1 MRVWHGLDQVS
12 PEFGPAVVTIGNF
25 DGVHRGHQEV
35 LAHAKARAAELG
47 GLPVVALTFDPHP
60 MTVLRPERAPA
71 MLSRAEERAEL
82 LIRYGADAVLILP
95 FSKEV
100 SGWSPEEFIERV
112 LVGAL
117 HAKAIVVGENFR
129 FGHKAAGHVDT
140 LVAAGAKDGFQVE
153 GLGLAGDAQ
162 PWSSTY
168 IRERIAEGDVE
179 AAADA
184 LGRPLRVT
192 GVVVEGDKRG
202 RELGYPT
209 ANIPADPTAAVPLD
223 GVYAGWL
230 TVLEP
235 AAGGQSPC
243 YPAPPPQSAY
253 GEPLPAAIS
262 VGSNPTFDGV
272 DRRVESYVLDRDDL
286 ELYGARIAVDFVAR
300 LRGTQI
306 RFDTIDELLVQM
318 KADVDGARRILTGN

>member
-1 MRVWHGLDQVS
+1 MRVWHGLDEVDAD
-12 PEFGPAVVTIGNF
+12 FGPSVVTIGNF

-35 LAHAKARAAELG
+35 LAHARARAERLG
-47 GLPVVALTFDPHP
+47 GLPVVAMTFDPHP
-60 MTVLRPERAPA
+60 MAVLRPDHAPA
-71 MLSRAEERAEL
+71 MLSEPADRAEL
-82 LIRYGADAVLILP
+82 LGKAGADAVLILP
-95 FSKEV
+95 FDKETAA
-100 SGWSPEEFIERV
+100 WSPQEFIDRV
-112 LVGAL
+112 LVGTL

-129 FGHKAAGHVDT
+129 FGHRAAGHVDT
-140 LVAAGAKDGFQVE
+140 LVEAGTAAGFEVE
-153 GLGLAGDAQ
+153 GLSLAGDAQ

-168 IRERIAEGDVE
+168 IRNLIAEGDVE
-179 AAADA
+179 GAAEA

-192 GVVVEGDKRG
+192 GTVIEGDKRG

-209 ANIPADPTAAVPLD
+209 ANIPALQGAAVPLD

-230 TVLEP
+230 TVLD
-235 AAGGQSPC
+235 AAPGSP
-243 YPAPPPQSAY
+243 QY

-286 ELYGARIAVDFVAR
+286 ELYGSRIAVDFVAR

-306 RFDTIDELLVQM
+306 RFETIDDLLDQM
-318 KADVDGARRILTGN
+318 KLDVDAARRMLTRN

>member
-1 MRVWHGLDQVS
+1 MRVWHGLDQVE
-12 PEFGPAVVTIGNF
+12 PDFGPSVVTIGNF

-60 MTVLRPERAPA
+60 MAVLRPDRAPA
-71 MLSRAEERAEL
+71 MLSEPEERAGL
-82 LIRYGADAVLILP
+82 LTKHGADAVLILP
-95 FSKEV
+95 FTKDV
-100 SGWSPEEFIERV
+100 ANWSPEEFIDRV
-112 LVGAL
+112 LVGTL
-117 HAKAIVVGENFR
+117 HAKAVVVGDNFR

-140 LVAAGAKDGFQVE
+140 LVAAGARDGFQVE
-153 GLGLAGDAQ
+153 GLSLAGDAQ

-179 AAADA
+179 AAAEA

-202 RELGYPT
+202 RELGFPT
-209 ANIPADPTAAVPLD
+209 ANIPADPKAAIPLD

-235 AAGGQSPC
+235 APDGPS
-243 YPAPPPQSAY
+243 YD
-253 GEPLPAAIS
+253 EPLPAAIS

-286 ELYGARIAVDFVAR
+286 ELYGARITVDFVAR
-300 LRGTQI
+300 LRGSQI
-306 RFDTIDELLVQM
+306 RFDSIDELLVQM
-318 KADVDGARRILTGN
+318 KADVAGARRILTEA

>member
-1 MRVWHGLDQVS
+1 MRVWHGLDQVE
-12 PEFGPAVVTIGNF
+12 PEFGPSVVTIGNF

-60 MTVLRPERAPA
+60 MAVLRPDRAPA
-71 MLSRAEERAEL
+71 MLSEPADRAGL
-82 LIRYGADAVLILP
+82 LGRHGADAVLILP
-95 FSKEV
+95 FDKEV
-100 SGWSPEEFIERV
+100 SNWSPEEFIERV
-112 LVGAL
+112 LVGTL

-140 LVAAGAKDGFQVE
+140 LVEAGVTHGFQVE
-153 GLGLAGDAQ
+153 GLSLAGDAQ

-168 IRERIAEGDVE
+168 IRGRIAEGDVE
-179 AAADA
+179 TAAEA

-202 RELGYPT
+202 RELGFPT
-209 ANIPADPTAAVPLD
+209 ANIPADPQAAVPLD

-235 AAGGQSPC
+235 APGGPS
-243 YPAPPPQSAY
+243 YPD
-253 GEPLPAAIS
+253 PLPAAIS

-306 RFDTIDELLVQM
+306 RFDTIDELISQI
-318 KADVDGARRILTGN
+318 KSDADQARHVLEEG

>member
-1 MRVWHGLDQVS
+1 
-12 PEFGPAVVTIGNF
+12 
-25 DGVHRGHQEV
+25 
-35 LAHAKARAAELG
+35 
-47 GLPVVALTFDPHP
+47 
-60 MTVLRPERAPA
+60 
-71 MLSRAEERAEL
+71 
-82 LIRYGADAVLILP
+82 
-95 FSKEV
+95 
-100 SGWSPEEFIERV
+100 
-112 LVGAL
+112 
-117 HAKAIVVGENFR
+117 VVGENFR

-140 LVAAGAKDGFQVE
+140 LVAAGARDGFQVL
-153 GLGLAGDAQ
+153 GLNLAGDRQ

-168 IRERIAEGDVE
+168 IRERLAEGDVE
-179 AAADA
+179 AAAEA

-209 ANIPADPTAAVPLD
+209 ANIPADPTAAVPQD
-223 GVYAGWL
+223 GVYAGWV

-235 AAGGQSPC
+235 APGAPS
-243 YPAPPPQSAY
+243 YPQ
-253 GEPLPAAIS
+253 PLPAAIS

-306 RFDTIDELLVQM
+306 RFDSIDELLVQM

>member
-1 MRVWHGLDQVS
+1 MRVWHGLDEVG
-12 PEFGPAVVTIGNF
+12 PEFGPTVVTIGNF

-35 LAHAKARAAELG
+35 LAHAKARAAGLG

-60 MTVLRPERAPA
+60 MRVLRPDHAPL
-71 MLSRAEERAEL
+71 MLSEPEQRAEL
-82 LIRYGADAVLILP
+82 LGRYGADAVLILP
-95 FSKEV
+95 FTKEV
-100 SGWSPEEFIERV
+100 SGWSPEVFIERV
-112 LVGAL
+112 LVTTL
-117 HAKAIVVGENFR
+117 HAKAVVVGENFR

-140 LVAAGAKDGFQVE
+140 LVDAGQRYGFEVE
-153 GLGLAGDAQ
+153 GLSLAGDEQ

-168 IRERIAEGDVE
+168 VRERLADGDVE
-179 AAADA
+179 GAAEA

-192 GVVVEGDKRG
+192 GVVIEGDKRG

-209 ANIPADPTAAVPLD
+209 ANIPADPAAAVPQD

-230 TVLEP
+230 TVLT
-235 AAGGQSPC
+235 
-243 YPAPPPQSAY
+243 PAPGAPAY
-253 GEPLPAAIS
+253 PDPLPAAIS

-286 ELYGARIAVDFVAR
+286 ELYGARIAVDFVRR

-306 RFDTIDELLVQM
+306 RFETIDDLLVQM
-318 KADVDGARRILTGN
+318 KADVDGARTILTGN

>member
-1 MRVWHGLDQVS
+1 MRVWHGLDQVE
-12 PEFGPAVVTIGNF
+12 PEFGPSVVTIGNF

-35 LAHAKARAAELG
+35 LAHASARAAELG

-60 MTVLRPERAPA
+60 MAVLRPDRAPL
-71 MLSRAEERAEL
+71 MLTGPADRAAL
-82 LIRYGADAVLILP
+82 LGAHGADAVLILP
-95 FSKEV
+95 FDKEV
-100 SGWSPEEFIERV
+100 STWSPEEFIERV
-112 LVGAL
+112 LLGTL
-117 HAKAIVVGENFR
+117 HAKAVVVGENFR

-140 LVAAGAKDGFQVE
+140 LVTAGATHDFQVE
-153 GLGLAGDAQ
+153 GVTLAGDRQ

-168 IRERIAEGDVE
+168 VRERIAEGDVE
-179 AAADA
+179 AAAEA

-202 RELGYPT
+202 RELGFPT
-209 ANIPADPTAAVPLD
+209 ANIPADPGAAIPLD
-223 GVYAGWL
+223 GVYAGRL

-235 AAGGQSPC
+235 AEGAPS
-243 YPAPPPQSAY
+243 YPD
-253 GEPLPAAIS
+253 PLPAAIS

-272 DRRVESYVLDRDDL
+272 DRRVETYVLDRDDL

-300 LRGTQI
+300 LRGSQI
-306 RFDTIDELLVQM
+306 RFDSIDELLVQM

>member
-1 MRVWHGLDQVS
+1 MRVWHGLDQVE
-12 PEFGPAVVTIGNF
+12 PEFGPSVVTIGNF

-60 MTVLRPERAPA
+60 MAVLRPDRAPA
-71 MLSRAEERAEL
+71 MLSEPVERAEML
-82 LIRYGADAVLILP
+82 GKHGADAVLILP
-95 FSKEV
+95 FDKEV
-100 SGWSPEEFIERV
+100 ASWPPEDFIERV
-112 LVGAL
+112 LVGTL
-117 HAKAIVVGENFR
+117 RAKAVVVGENFR

-140 LVAAGAKDGFQVE
+140 LVEAGVTHGFQVE
-153 GLGLAGDAQ
+153 GLSLAGDGQ

-168 IRERIAEGDVE
+168 IRGRIAEGDVE

-184 LGRPLRVT
+184 LGRPLRIT

-202 RELGYPT
+202 RELGFPT
-209 ANIPADPTAAVPLD
+209 ANIPADPHAAIPLD

-235 AAGGQSPC
+235 APGTPS
-243 YPAPPPQSAY
+243 YP
-253 GEPLPAAIS
+253 EPLPAAIS

-286 ELYGARIAVDFVAR
+286 ELYGSTIAVDFVAR
-300 LRGTQI
+300 LRGSQI
-306 RFDTIDELLVQM
+306 RFDTIDELRFQI
-318 KADVDGARRILTGN
+318 KADADGARRILAGN

>member
-1 MRVWHGLDQVS
+1 MLVWHGLDQVE
-12 PEFGPAVVTIGNF
+12 PDFGPSVVTIGNF

-60 MTVLRPERAPA
+60 MVVLRPDRAPA
-71 MLSRAEERAEL
+71 MLSEPEGRAEL
-82 LIRYGADAVLILP
+82 LGRHGADAVLILP
-95 FSKEV
+95 FDKDVAS
-100 SGWSPEEFIERV
+100 WSPEEFIDRV
-112 LVGAL
+112 LAGTL
-117 HAKAIVVGENFR
+117 HAKAVVVGENFR

-140 LVAAGAKDGFQVE
+140 LVAAGAQAGFQVE
-153 GLGLAGDAQ
+153 GLSLAGDAQ

-179 AAADA
+179 AAAVA

-202 RELGYPT
+202 RELGFPT
-209 ANIPADPTAAVPLD
+209 ANIPADPLAAIPLD

-235 AAGGQSPC
+235 APGGS
-243 YPAPPPQSAY
+243 SY

-272 DRRVESYVLDRDDL
+272 DRRVETYVLDRDDL

-300 LRGTQI
+300 LRGSQI
-306 RFDTIDELLVQM
+306 RFDSIDDLLVQM
-318 KADVDGARRILTGN
+318 KADVDGARRILTGA

>member
-1 MRVWHGLDQVS
+1 MRVWHGLAEVGPD
-12 PEFGPAVVTIGNF
+12 FGPSVVTIGNF

-35 LAHAKARAAELG
+35 LAHARARAAELG

-60 MTVLRPERAPA
+60 MAVLRPDRAPA
-71 MLSRAEERAEL
+71 PITAPEERAEL
-82 LIRYGADAVLILP
+82 LVQAGADAVLILP
-95 FSKEV
+95 FDKDV
-100 SGWSPEEFIERV
+100 SNWSPQEFIDRV
-112 LVGAL
+112 LVGTL
-117 HAKAIVVGENFR
+117 HAKAVVVGENFR

-140 LVAAGAKDGFQVE
+140 LVEAGAAAGFQVE
-153 GLGLAGDAQ
+153 GLALKGDAQ
-162 PWSSTY
+162 PWSSTLV
-168 IRERIAEGDVE
+168 RELIAAGDVE
-179 AAADA
+179 GAAAI

-192 GVVVEGDKRG
+192 GIVVEGDKRG
-202 RELGYPT
+202 RELGFPT
-209 ANIPADPTAAVPLD
+209 ANIPADPGAAIPLD

-235 AAGGQSPC
+235 APG
-243 YPAPPPQSAY
+243 APQY

-306 RFDTIDELLVQM
+306 RFDSIDELLVQM
-318 KADVDGARRILTGN
+318 KADVDAARRILTE

>member
-12 PEFGPAVVTIGNF
+12 PDLGPTVVTIGNF

-60 MTVLRPERAPA
+60 MVVLRPDRVPA
-71 MLSRAEERAEL
+71 MLSRPEERAEL

-95 FSKEV
+95 FNKEV
-100 SGWSPEEFIERV
+100 SSWPPEEFIDRV
-112 LVGAL
+112 LVGTL
-117 HAKAIVVGENFR
+117 HAKAVVVGENFR

-140 LVAAGAKDGFQVE
+140 LVAAGARDGFQVE
-153 GLGLAGDAQ
+153 GLRLAGDGQ

-168 IRERIAEGDVE
+168 IRERIAKGDVE
-179 AAADA
+179 AAAEA

-209 ANIPADPTAAVPLD
+209 ANIPADPAAAIPLD

-235 AAGGQSPC
+235 APGGPS
-243 YPAPPPQSAY
+243 Y

-318 KADVDGARRILTGN
+318 KADVDGARRILSE

>member
-1 MRVWHGLDQVS
+1 MRVWHGLDQVE
-12 PEFGPAVVTIGNF
+12 PDFGPSVITIGNF

-60 MTVLRPERAPA
+60 MAVLRPDRAPA
-71 MLSRAEERAEL
+71 MLSEPEERAGL
-82 LIRYGADAVLILP
+82 LTKHGADAVLILP
-95 FSKEV
+95 FTKDV
-100 SGWSPEEFIERV
+100 AGWSPEEFIDRV
-112 LVGAL
+112 LVGTL
-117 HAKAIVVGENFR
+117 HAKAVVVGENFR

-140 LVAAGAKDGFQVE
+140 LVAAGAKNGFQVE
-153 GLGLAGDAQ
+153 GLSLAGDAQ

-179 AAADA
+179 AAAEA

-202 RELGYPT
+202 RELGFPT
-209 ANIPADPTAAVPLD
+209 ANIPADSKAAIPLD

-235 AAGGQSPC
+235 APHSPS
-243 YPAPPPQSAY
+243 YD
-253 GEPLPAAIS
+253 EPLPAAIS

-300 LRGTQI
+300 LRGSQI
-306 RFDTIDELLVQM
+306 RFDSIDELLVQM
-318 KADVDGARRILTGN
+318 KADVDGARRILTEG

>member
-12 PEFGPAVVTIGNF
+12 PDFGPTVVTIGNF

-60 MTVLRPERAPA
+60 MTVLRPDRAPA

-82 LIRYGADAVLILP
+82 LTRYGADAVLILP
-95 FSKEV
+95 FTKEV
-100 SGWSPEEFIERV
+100 SGWPPEEFIDRV
-112 LVGAL
+112 LVRTL

-140 LVAAGAKDGFQVE
+140 LIAAGAEAGFQVE
-153 GLGLAGDAQ
+153 GLSLAGDAQ

-168 IRERIAEGDVE
+168 IRGRIAEGDVE
-179 AAADA
+179 AAAEA

-209 ANIPADPTAAVPLD
+209 ANIPADPAAAVPLD

-230 TVLEP
+230 SVLEP
-235 AAGGQSPC
+235 APGGPS
-243 YPAPPPQSAY
+243 YA
-253 GEPLPAAIS
+253 EPLPAAIS

-286 ELYGARIAVDFVAR
+286 ELYGAKIAVDFVAR

-306 RFDTIDELLVQM
+306 RFETIDELLVQM

>member
-1 MRVWHGLDQVS
+1 MLVWHSLDEVG
-12 PEFGPAVVTIGNF
+12 PDFGPSVVTIGNF

-35 LAHAKARAAELG
+35 LAHARSQAEARG
-47 GLPVVALTFDPHP
+47 GLPVVAMTFHPHP
-60 MTVLRPERAPA
+60 MQVLRPGHGPA
-71 MLSRAEERAEL
+71 TITEPAERAEL
-82 LIRYGADAVLILP
+82 LAKAGADAVLVLP
-95 FSKEV
+95 FDREV
-100 SGWSPEEFIERV
+100 AAWSPEEFIDRV

-117 HAKAIVVGENFR
+117 KAKAVVVGENFR

-140 LVAAGAKDGFQVE
+140 LVEAGATKGFEVE
-153 GLGLAGDAQ
+153 GLALAGAEQ

-168 IRERIAEGDVE
+168 IRGKIAEGDVE
-179 AAADA
+179 AAAEA

-192 GVVVEGDKRG
+192 GVVIEGDKRG

-209 ANIPADPTAAVPLD
+209 ANIPAAADAAIPLD

-235 AAGGQSPC
+235 APG
-243 YPAPPPQSAY
+243 APVY
-253 GEPLPAAIS
+253 DEPLPAAIS

-286 ELYGARIAVDFVAR
+286 ELYGSKIAVDFVTR
-300 LRGTQI
+300 LRGSQI
-306 RFDTIDELLVQM
+306 KFESIDELLVQM
-318 KADVDGARRILTGN
+318 KADVDGARTVLSS

>member
-1 MRVWHGLDQVS
+1 MRVWHGLDEV
-12 PEFGPAVVTIGNF
+12 GPDYGPSVVTIGNF

-35 LAHAKARAAELG
+35 LAHARARAAELG

-60 MTVLRPERAPA
+60 MSVLRPGQGPA
-71 MLSRAEERAEL
+71 TISVPSERAEL
-82 LIRYGADAVLILP
+82 LAAAGADAVLILP
-95 FSKEV
+95 FDRVVAS
-100 SGWSPEEFIERV
+100 WSPQDFIDRV
-112 LVGAL
+112 LVGTL
-117 HAKAIVVGENFR
+117 HAKAVVVGENFR

-140 LVAAGAKDGFQVE
+140 LVTAGTLAGFHVE
-153 GLGLAGDAQ
+153 GLTLSGDRQ
-162 PWSSTY
+162 PWSSTS
-168 IRERIAEGDVE
+168 IRELIAEGDVE
-179 AAADA
+179 RAAAA
-184 LGRPLRVT
+184 LGRPVRVT

-209 ANIPADPTAAVPLD
+209 ANIPAVAGAAVPLD

-235 AAGGQSPC
+235 APGA
-243 YPAPPPQSAY
+243 PAYDES
-253 GEPLPAAIS
+253 LPAAVS

-300 LRGTQI
+300 LRGSQI
-306 RFDTIDELLVQM
+306 RFETIDDLLVQM
-318 KADVDGARRILTGN
+318 KADVDAARRLLTDEAQD

>member
-1 MRVWHGLDQVS
+1 MRVWHGLDQVE
-12 PEFGPAVVTIGNF
+12 PEFGPSVVTIGNF

-60 MTVLRPERAPA
+60 MAVLRPDRAPA
-71 MLSRAEERAEL
+71 MLSEPEERAGL
-82 LIRYGADAVLILP
+82 LGEHGADAVLILP
-95 FSKEV
+95 FDKHVAS
-100 SGWSPEEFIERV
+100 WSPEEFIERV
-112 LVGAL
+112 LVGML
-117 HAKAIVVGENFR
+117 HAKAVVVGENFR

-140 LVAAGAKDGFQVE
+140 LVAAGATYGFQVE
-153 GLGLAGDAQ
+153 GLSLAGDRQ

-168 IRERIAEGDVE
+168 IRGRIAEGDVE
-179 AAADA
+179 AAAEA
-184 LGRPLRVT
+184 LARPLRVT

-202 RELGYPT
+202 RELGFPT
-209 ANIPADPTAAVPLD
+209 ANIPADPQAAIPLD

-235 AAGGQSPC
+235 AEGAPA
-243 YPAPPPQSAY
+243 YP
-253 GEPLPAAIS
+253 EPLPAAIS

-272 DRRVESYVLDRDDL
+272 DRRVETYVLDRDDL

-300 LRGTQI
+300 LRGSQI
-306 RFDTIDELLVQM
+306 RFDSIDELLVQM
-318 KADVDGARRILTGN
+318 KADVDGARRILTGAP

>member
-1 MRVWHGLDQVS
+1 MLVWHGLAEVK
-12 PEFGPAVVTIGNF
+12 PGFGPSVVTIGNF

-60 MTVLRPERAPA
+60 MVVLRPDRAPA
-71 MLSRAEERAEL
+71 MLSEPEGRAEL
-82 LIRYGADAVLILP
+82 LGRHGADAVLILP
-95 FSKEV
+95 FDRDVAS
-100 SGWSPEEFIERV
+100 WSPEEFIDRV
-112 LVGAL
+112 LLGTL
-117 HAKAIVVGENFR
+117 HAKAVVVGENFR

-140 LVAAGAKDGFQVE
+140 LVAAGAQAGFQVE
-153 GLGLAGDAQ
+153 GLSLAGDAQ

-179 AAADA
+179 AAAEA

-202 RELGYPT
+202 RELGFPT
-209 ANIPADPTAAVPLD
+209 ANIPADPSAAIPLD

-235 AAGGQSPC
+235 APDGPS
-243 YPAPPPQSAY
+243 YD
-253 GEPLPAAIS
+253 EPLPAAIS

-272 DRRVESYVLDRDDL
+272 DRRVETYVLDRDDL

-300 LRGTQI
+300 LRGSQI
-306 RFDTIDELLVQM
+306 RFDSIDDLLVQM
-318 KADVDGARRILTGN
+318 KADVDGARRILTGAP

>member
-12 PEFGPAVVTIGNF
+12 PDLGPTVVTIGNF

-35 LAHAKARAAELG
+35 LAHARARAAELG
-47 GLPVVALTFDPHP
+47 GLPVVAMTFDPHP
-60 MTVLRPERAPA
+60 MRVLRPDHAPL
-71 MLSRAEERAEL
+71 MLSDPEQRAEL
-82 LIRYGADAVLILP
+82 LGAAGADAVLILP
-95 FSKEV
+95 FTKEV
-100 SGWSPEEFIERV
+100 SNWSPEEFIERT
-112 LVGAL
+112 LVNAL

-140 LVAAGAKDGFQVE
+140 LVQAGTQYGFQVE
-153 GLGLAGDAQ
+153 GLGLAGDRQ

-168 IRERIAEGDVE
+168 VRQQLADGDVE
-179 AAADA
+179 AAAQA

-209 ANIPADPTAAVPLD
+209 ANIPADPGAAVPQD

-230 TVLEP
+230 TVLT
-235 AAGGQSPC
+235 
-243 YPAPPPQSAY
+243 PAPGAPAY
-253 GEPLPAAIS
+253 PDPLPAAIS
-262 VGSNPTFDGV
+262 VGTNPTFDGL

-286 ELYGARIAVDFVAR
+286 ELYGAKVAIDFVAR

-306 RFDTIDELLVQM
+306 RFGSIDELLVQM
-318 KADVDGARRILTGN
+318 KADVDGARRLLRADQG

>member
-1 MRVWHGLDQVS
+1 MRVWHGLDEV
-12 PEFGPAVVTIGNF
+12 GPDYGPSVVTIGNF

-35 LAHAKARAAELG
+35 LANARARAAELG

-60 MTVLRPERAPA
+60 MSVLRPGHAPATISAPSERAQ
-71 MLSRAEERAEL
+71 L
-82 LIRYGADAVLILP
+82 LAAAGADAVLILP
-95 FSKEV
+95 FDRDVAS
-100 SGWSPEEFIERV
+100 WSPQEFIDRV
-112 LVGAL
+112 LVGTL
-117 HAKAIVVGENFR
+117 HAKAVVVGENFR

-140 LVAAGAKDGFQVE
+140 LVAAGALAGFQVE
-153 GLGLAGDAQ
+153 GLTLSGDRQ

-168 IRERIAEGDVE
+168 IRELIAEGDVE
-179 AAADA
+179 RAAKA

-209 ANIPADPTAAVPLD
+209 ANIPAEAGAAVPLD

-235 AAGGQSPC
+235 APGA
-243 YPAPPPQSAY
+243 PAYDVS
-253 GEPLPAAIS
+253 LPAAIS

-286 ELYGARIAVDFVAR
+286 ELYGARIGVDFVAR
-300 LRGTQI
+300 LRGSQI
-306 RFDTIDELLVQM
+306 RFETIDDLLVQM
-318 KADVDGARRILTGN
+318 KVDVDAARALLTDEAQD

>member
-12 PEFGPAVVTIGNF
+12 PEFGPTVVTIGNF

-35 LAHAKARAAELG
+35 LAHAKTLASELG

-60 MTVLRPERAPA
+60 VMVLRPDRAPA

-82 LIRYGADAVLILP
+82 LTRYSADAVLILP
-95 FSKEV
+95 FTKEV
-100 SGWSPEEFIERV
+100 AGWPPEEFIDRV
-112 LVGAL
+112 LVRAL
-117 HAKAIVVGENFR
+117 HAKAVVVGENFR
-129 FGHKAAGHVDT
+129 FGHRAAGHVDT
-140 LVAAGAKDGFQVE
+140 LIAAGAEAGFQVE
-153 GLGLAGDAQ
+153 GLSLAGGEQ

-179 AAADA
+179 AAAEA

-209 ANIPADPTAAVPLD
+209 ANIPADPAAAIPVD

-235 AAGGQSPC
+235 APGA
-243 YPAPPPQSAY
+243 PAY
-253 GEPLPAAIS
+253 DEPLPAAIS

-286 ELYGARIAVDFVAR
+286 ELYGAKIAVDFVSR

-306 RFDTIDELLVQM
+306 RFETIDELLVQM

>member
-1 MRVWHGLDQVS
+1 MRVWHGLDQVE
-12 PEFGPAVVTIGNF
+12 PEFGPSVVTIGNF

-35 LAHAKARAAELG
+35 LAHATARAAELG

-60 MTVLRPERAPA
+60 MAVLRPDRAPL
-71 MLSRAEERAEL
+71 MLSDLADRAAL
-82 LIRYGADAVLILP
+82 LGTHGADAVLILP
-95 FSKEV
+95 FDKDV
-100 SGWSPEEFIERV
+100 STWSPEEFIQRV
-112 LVGAL
+112 LVGTL
-117 HAKAIVVGENFR
+117 HAKAVVVGENFR

-140 LVAAGAKDGFQVE
+140 LVTAGALHGFEVE
-153 GLGLAGDAQ
+153 GVTLAGDRQ

-179 AAADA
+179 AAAAA

-209 ANIPADPTAAVPLD
+209 ANIPADPRAAIPPD
-223 GVYAGWL
+223 GVYAGRL

-235 AAGGQSPC
+235 AEGAPS
-243 YPAPPPQSAY
+243 YPD
-253 GEPLPAAIS
+253 PLPAAIS

-272 DRRVESYVLDRDDL
+272 DRRVETYVLDRDDL

-300 LRGTQI
+300 LRGSQI
-306 RFDTIDELLVQM
+306 RFDSIDALLVQM
-318 KADVDGARRILTGN
+318 KADVDGARQVLESS

>member
-1 MRVWHGLDQVS
+1 MRVWHGLTEVGPD
-12 PEFGPAVVTIGNF
+12 FGPSVVTIGNF

-35 LAHAKARAAELG
+35 LAHARTRAAELG

-60 MTVLRPERAPA
+60 MVVLRPDRAPA
-71 MLSRAEERAEL
+71 PITAPEERAEL
-82 LIRYGADAVLILP
+82 LGQAGADAVLILP
-95 FSKEV
+95 FDKDV
-100 SGWSPEEFIERV
+100 SNWSPQEFIDRV
-112 LVGAL
+112 LVGTL
-117 HAKAIVVGENFR
+117 HAKAVVVGENFR

-140 LVAAGAKDGFQVE
+140 LVEAGATAGFQVE
-153 GLGLAGDAQ
+153 GLALKGDAQ
-162 PWSSTY
+162 PWSSTLV
-168 IRERIAEGDVE
+168 RELIAAGDVE
-179 AAADA
+179 GAAAI

-192 GVVVEGDKRG
+192 GIVVEGDKRG
-202 RELGYPT
+202 RELGFPT
-209 ANIPADPTAAVPLD
+209 ANIPADPNAAIPLD

-235 AAGGQSPC
+235 APG
-243 YPAPPPQSAY
+243 APQY

-286 ELYGARIAVDFVAR
+286 ELYGSRIAIDFVAR

-306 RFDTIDELLVQM
+306 RFDSIDELLVQM
-318 KADVDGARRILTGN
+318 KADVDAARRLLTN

>member
-1 MRVWHGLDQVS
+1 MRVWHGVDQVS
-12 PEFGPAVVTIGNF
+12 PDLGPTVVTIGNF

-35 LAHAKARAAELG
+35 LAHARARAAELG

-60 MTVLRPERAPA
+60 MVVLRPDRAPA
-71 MLSRAEERAEL
+71 ILSRPEERAGL
-82 LIRYGADAVLILP
+82 LTGYGADAVLILP
-95 FSKEV
+95 VTKEV
-100 SGWSPEEFIERV
+100 SGWSPEEFIDRV

-117 HAKAIVVGENFR
+117 HAKAVVVGENFR

-140 LVAAGAKDGFQVE
+140 LVAAGAKAGFQVE
-153 GLGLAGDAQ
+153 GLSLEGDGQ

-179 AAADA
+179 AAAEA

-209 ANIPADPTAAVPLD
+209 ANIPADATAAIPLD

-230 TVLEP
+230 TVIEP
-235 AAGGQSPC
+235 APG
-243 YPAPPPQSAY
+243 APSY
-253 GEPLPAAIS
+253 DEPLPAAIS

-300 LRGTQI
+300 LRGSQI
-306 RFDTIDELLVQM
+306 RFETIDELLVQM
-318 KADVDGARRILTGN
+318 KADVDGARRILTRN

>member
-1 MRVWHGLDQVS
+1 MRVWHGLDEVD
-12 PEFGPAVVTIGNF
+12 PGFGPSVVTIGNF

-35 LAHAKARAAELG
+35 LAHARARAAELG
-47 GLPVVALTFDPHP
+47 GLPVVAMTFDPHP
-60 MTVLRPERAPA
+60 MAVLRPGHAPA
-71 MLSRAEERAEL
+71 MISDPGQRAEL
-82 LIRYGADAVLILP
+82 LGAAGADAVLILP
-95 FSKEV
+95 FDKETAA
-100 SGWSPEEFIERV
+100 WSPQEFIDRV
-112 LVGAL
+112 LVGTL
-117 HAKAIVVGENFR
+117 HAKAVVVGENFR

-140 LVAAGAKDGFQVE
+140 LVEAGAEGGFEVE
-153 GLGLAGDAQ
+153 GLNLAGDTQ

-168 IRERIAEGDVE
+168 IRRLIADGDVE
-179 AAADA
+179 GAAKA

-192 GVVVEGDKRG
+192 GTVVEGDKRG

-209 ANIPADPTAAVPLD
+209 ANIPAEAGAAVPLD

-235 AAGGQSPC
+235 APG
-243 YPAPPPQSAY
+243 APQY

-300 LRGTQI
+300 LRGSQI
-306 RFDTIDELLVQM
+306 RFDTIDDLLVQM
-318 KADVDGARRILTGN
+318 KADVDGARQLLTGNARRDS

>member
-12 PEFGPAVVTIGNF
+12 PDLGPTVVTIGNF

-35 LAHAKARAAELG
+35 LAHARARASELG

-60 MTVLRPERAPA
+60 MVVLRPDRAPE
-71 MLSRAEERAEL
+71 MLSRPEERAEL
-82 LIRYGADAVLILP
+82 LTEHGADAVLILP
-95 FSKEV
+95 FTKEV
-100 SGWSPEEFIERV
+100 SGWSPEEFIDRV
-112 LVGAL
+112 LVRRL

-140 LVAAGAKDGFQVE
+140 LVAAGAKAGFQVE
-153 GLGLAGDAQ
+153 GLSLAGDRQ

-179 AAADA
+179 AAAEA

-209 ANIPADPTAAVPLD
+209 ANIPADATAAIPLD

-235 AAGGQSPC
+235 APG
-243 YPAPPPQSAY
+243 APSYA
-253 GEPLPAAIS
+253 EPLPAAIS

-300 LRGTQI
+300 LRGTQV
-306 RFDTIDELLVQM
+306 RFETIDELLVQV
-318 KADVDGARRILTGN
+318 KADVDGARRILTQN